1 MLPARCTGVEIL
13 TEVTVL
19 WTDLRGADAA
29 LAGRLAARALPA
41 RRERAAQLRQPADRL
56 RSLAAGALLQQAM
69 NRAGLPGEA
78 RALTVSPLGQPLLAR
93 TDTPFHFSLSHS
105 GDIALCAYSCA
116 PLGADVEE
124 PRHPAL
130 QIAARKF
137 ASGESRWVFAQ
148 PDPEAAFFRLW
159 VLKESYVKAL
169 GVGLSLPLRDYEMR
183 FGAAVQVFREGRAEP
198 WAFHEARPGGY
209 PAAVCAASDSRCR
222 WVCVPAAQL

>member
-1 MLPARCTGVEIL
+1 M

-29 LAGRLAARALPA
+29 LAGRLARALPA

-69 NRAGLPGEA
+69 DRAGLPDEA
-78 RALTVSPLGQPLLAR
+78 RELTVSPLGQPLLAR
-93 TDTPFHFSLSHS
+93 TDTPFHFCLSHS

-209 PAAVCAASDSRCR
+209 PAAVCAAPDSRCR